1 MTLHSQMI
9 QLPNSYLLHLK
20 SLSKISPSYKQKCT
34 NMEDSW
40 GGEVR
45 SKIQQQGNKVVQ
57 VYWKCGAPVWRVLG
71 NAQLKHI
78 YQSSQLVSA
87 LQVSNQN
94 FEFIIYLF
102 LHTC

>member
-1 MTLHSQMI
+1 MLCCYLWHDKPHSKYSLTAHQHPLLMTLHSQMI

-57 VYWKCGAPVWRVLG
+57 VY
-71 NAQLKHI
+71 
-78 YQSSQLVSA
+78 
-87 LQVSNQN
+87 
-94 FEFIIYLF
+94 
-102 LHTC
+102 